1 MDAPRRGATDGTAR
15 GVAVA
20 GEITG
25 SDMATLA
32 KSMAHSSSLQ
42 HRRGGESA
50 NDVQRALR

>member
-1 MDAPRRGATDGTAR
+1 MDAPRRGAVAGTASC
-15 GVAVA
+15 AALA